1 MAFASASFLE
11 KLRHGYRGFP
21 SSSKAAGSSTGFLD
35 ALVELPGASRPQRCF
50 QRTAVAVSQLKGR
63 ISEPV
68 NAKDC
73 IRFLACEED
82 ERLFSALTYYNDE
95 ALRRR
100 VATDWIEV
108 ISAIEQEVP
117 ERPGDESLSAALQA
131 DLEDWSNWCT
141 EVGEVY
147 IYFAFLDMKGDRG
160 LLMQVVKHLQ
170 MLLDVPSISSLIANL
185 QKTRRWAQAT
195 WRMMAQQE
203 NAELLGRQHV
213 QMLQQWLL
221 VAKENAAAELPEH
234 GLKQSWETC
243 FSGLQKVPWHDFV
256 DSLQEQFLKGFCPK
270 DLLQPLRRRL
280 IKDGDHVTRQH
291 WELLLDAY
299 SDSISDILDA
309 LLEEALEQLPWAVYR
324 VGPSDWRGISS
335 SALSRGDAQPSSS
348 RGARRSAK
356 SESSRRGPLCCARAA
371 RSKVQLGLS
380 DGAAENSHGKGVKE
394 LEEGSHTPEDPRVH
408 LHPVEAGQKI
418 HWDAYVDELC
428 RAEMRW
434 WTVDDSDR
442 MEEDQ
447 LRLAA
452 LRAVNSELVIT
463 RKALLLRVASGE
475 MAKNRPIVEFGGEP
489 QQLPAVLVSPNEITM
504 SPTVTKFGRG
514 SKRKMMLPDM
524 FMNEP
529 IASRSHFSISFD
541 LKSERYQ
548 VADAGSKWGTFLK
561 VQPAGTKLSCGDWIR
576 IGNAEMVVRFCGS
589 TCKSK
594 RHFRGGPS
602 LQMRFMN
609 SFSGLGSLNQLSL
622 VPDEEEPEDL
632 PVQGLL
638 SRTRAWSSSAV
649 DKMCHHPGLQSEK
662 TRINPLAHTGPAP
675 LPWAPLELDFVSG
688 PCMGQ
693 RISVTEKVCT
703 IGRADSCTIQISDP
717 MLANVSRTHCMIRND
732 GHSTKIMDNNSTNG
746 TWKRLSCVLEP
757 SQPQE
762 LRDGACLLAGVH
774 EFRVEEAE
782 MSRDWI
788 PSVAGRTLQLAA
800 RT

>member
-1 MAFASASFLE
+1 
-11 KLRHGYRGFP
+11 
-21 SSSKAAGSSTGFLD
+21 
-35 ALVELPGASRPQRCF
+35 
-50 QRTAVAVSQLKGR
+50 
-63 ISEPV
+63 
-68 NAKDC
+68 
-73 IRFLACEED
+73 
-82 ERLFSALTYYNDE
+82 
-95 ALRRR
+95 
-100 VATDWIEV
+100 
-108 ISAIEQEVP
+108 
-117 ERPGDESLSAALQA
+117 
-131 DLEDWSNWCT
+131 
-141 EVGEVY
+141 
-147 IYFAFLDMKGDRG
+147 
-160 LLMQVVKHLQ
+160 MQ
-170 MLLDVPSISSLIANL
+170 
-185 QKTRRWAQAT
+185 
-195 WRMMAQQE
+195 
-203 NAELLGRQHV
+203 
-213 QMLQQWLL
+213 
-221 VAKENAAAELPEH
+221 
-234 GLKQSWETC
+234 
-243 FSGLQKVPWHDFV
+243 
-256 DSLQEQFLKGFCPK
+256 
-270 DLLQPLRRRL
+270 
-280 IKDGDHVTRQH
+280 
-291 WELLLDAY
+291 Y
-299 SDSISDILDA
+299 
-309 LLEEALEQLPWAVYR
+309 
-324 VGPSDWRGISS
+324 
-335 SALSRGDAQPSSS
+335 
-348 RGARRSAK
+348 
-356 SESSRRGPLCCARAA
+356 
-371 RSKVQLGLS
+371 VQLGLS
-380 DGAAENSHGKGVKE
+380 DGAARAENSHGKGVKE

-541 LKSERYQ
+541 VKSERYQ

-576 IGNAEMVVRFCGS
+576 IGNAEMV
-589 TCKSK
+589 SK

-622 VPDEEEPEDL
+622 HDL
-632 PVQGLL
+632 G
-638 SRTRAWSSSAV
+638 RTRAWSSSAV

-675 LPWAPLELDFVSG
+675 GSP
-688 PCMGQ
+688 GQ
-693 RISVTEKVCT
+693 ISVTEKVCT

-762 LRDGACLLAGVH
+762 KLKLSASTPEELRDGACLLAGVH

-788 PSVAGRTLQLAA
+788 PSVAGRTLQLDLT
-800 RT
+800 RRSRSKSGSSSDH